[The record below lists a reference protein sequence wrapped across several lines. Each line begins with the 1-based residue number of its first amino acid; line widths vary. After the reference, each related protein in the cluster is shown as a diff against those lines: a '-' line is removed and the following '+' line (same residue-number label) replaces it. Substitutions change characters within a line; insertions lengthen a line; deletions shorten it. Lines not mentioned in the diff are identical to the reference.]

1 MISDDLSHW
10 GDIFAWRQHHYQFIV
25 NHYDSHAQ
33 QDPVSIIAIV
43 IIDYISHDDYYSYN
57 TYWVLLI
64 I

>member
-43 IIDYISHDDYYSYN
+43 IMITYIIN
-57 TYWVLLI
+57 KTQ
-64 I
+64 